1 MPNPSEETLELLVRR
16 TRAGLWILLLA
27 VALFGLKLLAL
38 AHGSGGVLLALKA
51 VQLGTVLAVF
61 WLLRDRGRWRWV
73 VPAALVTLVEVSFTT
88 AASGIIEGDVATTL
102 LLFTIMVVA
111 AAAFLPWGARPQIAT
126 VALTTAAA
134 VWNVVG
140 VGTSAGA
147 LASPAVALAL
157 ASVTSIYMA
166 WDTERHRRERE
177 RAAAALAAAHG
188 RSEAEA
194 RIFAALARVGQEMI
208 AVVETPVILDRLC
221 RLTTEV
227 LACDRS
233 HTWLW
238 KPEEDAFVPVAGFGE
253 LPGYGPAMGVA
264 KVPRVQI
271 RRLLARLEREEVV
284 QQGGE
289 GELPSAY
296 TIPTSIHGA
305 LRWGTQ
311 VIGIHTGGRYA
322 RTEPFTAEEQRI
334 MRGITQ
340 IASLALSN
348 ARLVEQLE
356 HASQLKSEFV
366 STVSHELRTPL
377 HVILGYADMLAD
389 PEVDAT
395 LRETCTERL
404 ATAGRDLLEL
414 IESTLDIGRMEA
426 GHDEVRLEV
435 VALASFWSSLGQTCA
450 DIPRARGVTP
460 EWSADVPDVQLMTD
474 PRKLAAVVRNLVANA
489 LKFTERGWVR
499 ADMELGTESIGL
511 RVADS
516 GVGIRAD
523 DQKVIFDMFR
533 QVDGSDSRRHGGSG
547 LGLYIVRRFVEQLG
561 GTVGVESAPGRGSV
575 FTVTLPRRRT
585 ADEAAA

>member
-1 MPNPSEETLELLVRR
+1 MPNPSEETLALLVRR
-16 TRAGLWILLLA
+16 MRAGLWILLLA
-27 VALFGLKLLAL
+27 IALFGLKLFAL
-38 AHGSGGVLLALKA
+38 AAGAGGVLLALKA
-51 VQLGTVLAVF
+51 VQLGTVLAMF
-61 WLLRDRGRWRWV
+61 WLLRDPRRRRWV
-73 VPAALVTLVEVSFTT
+73 VPAALVTLGEVSFTT
-88 AASGIIEGDVATTL
+88 AASGIVEGDVATTL

-111 AAAFLPWGARPQIAT
+111 TAAFLPWGARPQIAT
-126 VALTTAAA
+126 VGLTTAAA
-134 VWNVVG
+134 LWNVVG
-140 VGTSAGA
+140 VGVPAGA
-147 LASPAVALAL
+147 VASPAVALAL
-157 ASVTSIYMA
+157 AGVTSIYMA
-166 WDTERHRRERE
+166 WDTERHQRERQ
-177 RAAAALAAAHG
+177 RAATAVAAAHA

-221 RLTTEV
+221 RLTSEV
-227 LACDRS
+227 LGCDRS

-238 KPEEDAFVPVAGFGE
+238 QPEEDAFVPVAGFGE

-271 RRLLARLEREEVV
+271 RRLLARLEREDVV

-311 VIGIHTGGRYA
+311 VIGIHTAGRYT
-322 RTEPFTAEEQRI
+322 RTEPFSAEEQRI

-356 HASQLKSEFV
+356 QASRLKSEFV

-377 HVILGYADMLAD
+377 HVILGYADMIAD
-389 PEVDAT
+389 PTVEAA
-395 LRETCTERL
+395 LREKCTARL
-404 ATAGRDLLEL
+404 ANAGRDLLEL
-414 IESTLDIGRMEA
+414 IESTLDIGRMET
-426 GHDEVRLEV
+426 GHDEVRFEA
-435 VALASFWSSLGQTCA
+435 VALASFWSSLGHACA
-450 DIPRARGVTP
+450 DIPRAKGVDLD
-460 EWSADVPDVQLMTD
+460 WSDGVPDVQLMTD
-474 PRKLAAVVRNLVANA
+474 PRKLTAIVRNLVANA

-499 ADMELGTESIGL
+499 ADLELGAETLAL

-523 DQKVIFDMFR
+523 DQTLIFEMFR

-547 LGLYIVRRFVEQLG
+547 LGLYIVRRFAEQLG
-561 GTVGVESAPGRGSV
+561 GTVAVESAPGRGSL

>member
-1 MPNPSEETLELLVRR
+1 MPDTSDETLALLVRR
-16 TRAGLWILLLA
+16 MRAGLWILLLA
-27 VALFGLKLLAL
+27 VALFGMKLIAL
-38 AHGSGGVLLALKA
+38 PHGHGDVLLALKA
-51 VQLGTVLAVF
+51 VQLGTVLAMF
-61 WLLRDRGRWRWV
+61 WLLREPARWRWV
-73 VPAALVTLVEVSFTT
+73 VPAALITLGEVSFTT
-88 AASGIIEGDVATTL
+88 AASGIVEGDVPTTF

-111 AAAFLPWGARPQIAT
+111 TAAFLPWGGRPQMGT
-126 VALTTAAA
+126 VGLTTAAA
-134 VWNVVG
+134 LWNVVG
-140 VGTSAGA
+140 VGAPLGA
-147 LASPAVALAL
+147 VASPAVALAL
-157 ASVTSIYMA
+157 ASVTSIYIA
-166 WDTERHRRERE
+166 WDTERHQRERQ
-177 RAAAALAAAHG
+177 AAARALEAAHA

-208 AVVETPVILDRLC
+208 AVVDTPVILDRLC
-221 RLTTEV
+221 RLTSEV
-227 LACDRS
+227 LGCDRS

-238 KPEEDAFVPVAGFGE
+238 QPEEDAFVPVAGFGE
-253 LPGYGPAMGVA
+253 LPGYGNAMGVA

-289 GELPSAY
+289 SELPSAY
-296 TIPTSIHGA
+296 AIPTSIHGA

-311 VIGIHTGGRYA
+311 LIGIHTAGNYT
-322 RTEPFTAEEQRI
+322 RTEPFTTEEQRI

-356 HASQLKSEFV
+356 QASRLKSEFV

-389 PEVDAT
+389 PSVEAACRAEYT
-395 LRETCTERL
+395 ARL
-404 ATAGRDLLEL
+404 SAAGRDLLAL
-414 IESTLDIGRMEA
+414 IESTLHIGRMET
-426 GHDEVRLEV
+426 GHDELRFEA
-435 VALASFWSSLGQTCA
+435 VALASFWSSLGQACGG
-450 DIPRARGVTP
+450 IPHATAVVLD
-460 EWSADVPDVQLMTD
+460 WSADVPDVQLTTD
-474 PRKLAAVVRNLVANA
+474 PRKLAAIVRNLVANA

-499 ADMELGTESIGL
+499 ANLHLAPDSVTV

-523 DQKVIFDMFR
+523 DQRLIFEMFR
-533 QVDGSDSRRHGGSG
+533 QADGSDSRRLGGSG

-561 GTVGVESAPGRGSV
+561 GTVTVESAPGRGSV
-575 FTVTLPRRRT
+575 FTVILPQRRT